1 MSRGEHQAD
10 SCVAPVSWFLVAGV
24 LWSCVILYCTENF
37 NPLLL
42 TFLHVELSPQVARD
56 DREPKSSK
64 MSQTSPG
71 NCLLPVF
78 TMDFLGS
85 TDMYKVSLHSTTKV
99 YILLEH
105 CRFLLFYHE
114 YDISIFQKSQVL
126 QLENCRRI
134 SD

>member
-1 MSRGEHQAD
+1 MSWAEHQAD
-10 SCVAPVSWFLVAGV
+10 PCVAPVSWSLVAGV
-24 LWSCVILYCTENF
+24 LWSCVILYCTQNF

-42 TFLHVELSPQVARD
+42 TFLHVELSPQVARS
-56 DREPKSSK
+56 DRKPKSRK
-64 MSQTSPG
+64 MSQTSQG
-71 NCLLPVF
+71 SSLLPVF

-85 TDMYKVSLHSTTKV
+85 TDIYKVSLNPTKKV
-99 YILLEH
+99 HILLEH

-114 YDISIFQKSQVL
+114 HDSSIFQKSQVL